1 MLTTVV
7 QLKRKKPTPFERF
20 LQVRS
25 RNDKQMESG
34 GYTTDSRVSNSLLED
49 LHERTL
55 SIPCSPPKKRR
66 MVLQETGVETETPM
80 NTATETI
87 SNLEGEGAPRGVLE
101 CSSSEASDPKTLDS
115 ASNSSVTAEPSSKHD
130 IDFTN
135 SVGTNATIDRSY
147 DQAKYDSSS
156 DEDEESG
163 LQSNKKGRSMET
175 TFQSYYEQ
183 LKMFK
188 DTFGHTKVT
197 PKYDKK
203 LAGYCAE
210 IRNAKRHPDAKYG
223 RKFRGEHFKAF
234 DDLGFVWNPKKEGDE
249 KSFEFRIQQLK
260 AFKMK
265 HGHVRPTKKYDS
277 NLAHFCANIRKA
289 RRNPERAI
297 RITEER
303 IEALDKIGFEWDPKP
318 TQGDINFW
326 SHVQQLNV
334 FRKKHGHS
342 LVTHKHDK
350 KLAVFC
356 NNLRV
361 ARRGSS
367 ATTRRLNEDRIRAL
381 DELDF
386 VWEPGIGKTAADF
399 ADMLEQLKEFKR
411 THGHFY
417 VTPQEGSQKLTDFC
431 TKMRIAFNNPGA
443 GLTSADRIRILDDI
457 GFDWE
462 PKHNDF
468 FDACFE
474 KLKTIHD
481 AGGDISEAERLN
493 SDLARFGR
501 CMRSAH
507 RHIELT
513 SLSIATSIRMQEM
526 EDIGFKWI
534 F

>member
-1 MLTTVV
+1 MITTVV

-25 RNDKQMESG
+25 RNGKQVDSG
-34 GYTTDSRVSNSLLED
+34 DDSLVSNSLLENF
-49 LHERTL
+49 HERT
-55 SIPCSPPKKRR
+55 SSVPCSPSQKRR
-66 MVLQETGVETETPM
+66 RVLLATGVETETPR
-80 NTATETI
+80 NAVADTI
-87 SNLEGEGAPRGVLE
+87 SQFSGDGDPIGLLD
-101 CSSSEASDPKTLDS
+101 CSSSETSDP
-115 ASNSSVTAEPSSKHD
+115 SSAEPSSKHD
-130 IDFTN
+130 IDFTH
-135 SVGTNATIDRSY
+135 SVGANTTIDASY
-147 DQAKYDSSS
+147 AEARHESSS
-156 DEDEESG
+156 DEDELG
-163 LQSNKKGRSMET
+163 LKPNKKGRSMET

-183 LKMFK
+183 LKTFK

-223 RKFRGEHFKAF
+223 RKFREEHFKAF

-260 AFKMK
+260 AFKIK

-297 RITEER
+297 RITEQR
-303 IEALDKIGFEWDPKP
+303 IEALDAIGFEWDPKP

-326 SHVQQLNV
+326 GHVQQLKV

-399 ADMLEQLKEFKR
+399 ADMLEQLQEFKKI
-411 THGHFY
+411 HGHFY

-462 PKHNDF
+462 PKHTDF
-468 FDACFE
+468 FDSCFD
-474 KLKTIHD
+474 KLKTIRD
-481 AGGDISEAERLN
+481 AGGDIGEAERFN
-493 SDLARFGR
+493 SDLARFGQ
-501 CMRSAH
+501 CMRSAR
-507 RHIELT
+507 RHMEST
-513 SLSIATSIRMQEM
+513 SLSSIATSIRMREM
-526 EDIGFKWI
+526 EDIGFKWT